1 MPKLWI
7 ISDFGDRYVNLVTN
21 RNGKFGFMRQVRTGS
36 ESFGM
41 QRLRPKIAIDHSEQI
56 HI

>member
-1 MPKLWI
+1 MPKLCI
-7 ISDFGDRYVNLVTN
+7 IYAIGDRYGNLVTN
-21 RNGKFGFMRQVRTGS
+21 RNGKFGFVQHVRTRS